1 MPTVDALTGGPPIY
15 TAQLFTMN
23 VVEGLEPE
31 ECFLCGNDIPDGE
44 SFILVHNGE
53 PEGPA
58 GEDDLGRAI
67 IGEDAS
73 NVCLVC
79 AEMIAKLVPAA

>member
-1 MPTVDALTGGPPIY
+1 MTVDALTGGPPIY
-15 TAQLFTMN
+15 IAGVFTAQGTAPAAL
-23 VVEGLEPE
+23 E
-31 ECFLCGNDIPDGE
+31 ECFLCGNDIPHGE
-44 SFILVHNGE
+44 SFIIVHNGA
-53 PEGPA
+53 PA
-58 GEDDLGRAI
+58 DDM